1 MEEKTHKKRIER
13 LAVLT
18 SGGDAPGMN
27 ACIRAIVKLCKH
39 YKMECVGIIDGFQ
52 GLIDKNIR
60 MLDYPD
66 VNNIIHQGGTILGT
80 ARSEQFRT
88 ERGFSQAIRYIQE
101 LNIGGL
107 IVIGGNGSFAG
118 AKALNNTIDLPI
130 VGIPATIDNDIY
142 GTDHSIGYDTVLN
155 TVVDAIDKIRD
166 TASSHHRV
174 FFVEVMGRHSG
185 FIALNAAIASGA
197 ESVLIPEELTDI
209 HSLAQQI
216 KAQNTGQRSSI
227 IIVAEGDDAGD
238 AVTVM
243 NKIKPLL
250 PEYELRC
257 SILGHIQRGGH
268 PSAKD
273 RIIATRMGAK
283 AVELIRLQTSNQMVG
298 TQGDNV
304 ITLPID
310 EGIERLSVPDLS
322 KLNLLDQ
329 LQTKQR

>member
-1 MEEKTHKKRIER
+1 MTTTFQTNKHQTI
-13 LAVLT
+13 AVLT

-27 ACIRAIVKLCKH
+27 ACIRAIVKSCLHHEIKCIG
-39 YKMECVGIIDGFQ
+39 VIDGFQ

-60 MLDYPD
+60 SLTYSD
-66 VNNIIHQGGTILGT
+66 VNNIIHRGGTILGT
-80 ARSEQFRT
+80 ARSEEFKT
-88 ERGFSQAIRYIQE
+88 ENGLSKAIK
-101 LNIGGL
+101 NIKDLQINGL

-118 AKALNNTIDLPI
+118 AKALNDKIKLPI

-155 TVVDAIDKIRD
+155 TVVESIDKIRD

-209 HSLAQQI
+209 EKLAKQI
-216 KAQNTGQRSSI
+216 KKQNQGTRSSI

-257 SILGHIQRGGH
+257 SILGYIQRGGN

-273 RIIATRMGAK
+273 RIIATRMGTK
-283 AVELIRLQTSNQMVG
+283 AVELIQSKMSNQMIG
-298 TQGDNV
+298 TQGDNI

-310 EGIERLSVPDLS
+310 DGIQRLSQPDLS
-322 KLNLLDQ
+322 KLKLLEK
-329 LQTKQR
+329 LQTK

>member
-1 MEEKTHKKRIER
+1 MEKKIER
-13 LAVLT
+13 IAVLT

-27 ACIRAIVKLCKH
+27 ACIRAVVKSCL
-39 YKMECVGIIDGFQ
+39 YYGIECIGILDGFQ
-52 GLIDKNIR
+52 GLIDQRISR
-60 MLDYPD
+60 LDYQS
-66 VNNIIHQGGTILGT
+66 VNNIIHRGGTILGT
-80 ARSEQFRT
+80 ARSEEFRT
-88 ERGFSQAIRYIQE
+88 EEGIQQAIEYIHQ
-101 LNIGGL
+101 LNINGL
-107 IVIGGNGSFAG
+107 VVIGGNGSFAG
-118 AKALNNTIDLPI
+118 AKALNEQISLPI

-155 TVVDAIDKIRD
+155 TVVESIDKIRD

-209 HSLAQQI
+209 ESLAEQI
-216 KAQNTGQRSSI
+216 KTQNSGLRSSI

-243 NKIKPLL
+243 NKVKPLL

-257 SILGHIQRGGH
+257 SILGHVQRGGN

-283 AVELIRLQTSNQMVG
+283 AIELIRSSISNKMVG
-298 TQGDNV
+298 TQGDKI
-304 ITLPID
+304 ITLPIE
-310 EGIERLSVPDLS
+310 EGILRLSVPDLS
-322 KLNLLDQ
+322 KLELLKQ
-329 LQTKQR
+329 LRTYT